1 MKFRILAL
9 LMTLV
14 LICGIGLLTS
24 CNNKTTE
31 EIVVEEI
38 EKIIASQNVEGNT
51 SLVVS
56 GSLDGEGVTLSDSF
70 KFQVNGNNT
79 ENEVYLA
86 TGNFSGNKIS
96 VFKESNYYYIEYLK
110 NRVKVE
116 SDEDSDK
123 IYGLYQQSKNII
135 KPLDFSKVF
144 EYKIED
150 RENGDKIITVQFR
163 PADFRV
169 LYKSHVAYA
178 MGIEESTV
186 EKGLVFTD
194 CYLVITL
201 RPDHTIFSYQIS
213 YTSIENTYYGEVHV
227 RVSAQNIYTAYGK
240 KAEVV
245 ITPPENYLD
254 FDEIE

>member
-51 SLVVS
+51 SMVVS

-96 VFKESNYYYIEYLK
+96 VFKESN
-110 NRVKVE
+110 
-116 SDEDSDK
+116 
-123 IYGLYQQSKNII
+123 
-135 KPLDFSKVF
+135 
-144 EYKIED
+144 
-150 RENGDKIITVQFR
+150 
-163 PADFRV
+163 
-169 LYKSHVAYA
+169 
-178 MGIEESTV
+178 
-186 EKGLVFTD
+186 
-194 CYLVITL
+194 
-201 RPDHTIFSYQIS
+201 
-213 YTSIENTYYGEVHV
+213 
-227 RVSAQNIYTAYGK
+227 
-240 KAEVV
+240 
-245 ITPPENYLD
+245 
-254 FDEIE
+254 